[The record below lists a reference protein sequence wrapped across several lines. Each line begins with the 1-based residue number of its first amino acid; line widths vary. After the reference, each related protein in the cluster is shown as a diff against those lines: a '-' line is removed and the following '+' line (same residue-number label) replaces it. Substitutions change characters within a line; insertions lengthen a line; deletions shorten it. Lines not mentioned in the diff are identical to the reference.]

1 MMPREAVVYTVVVA
15 SAGDTDEE
23 RQAVLEAIHAWNATH
38 SAATGVVLLPVPWE
52 VPSGTETSDREVLRD
67 ADILVGT
74 FWTRL
79 GTAGEEVDE
88 FRKAGKRVLL
98 YFSDAPAIPSRVN
111 REQYGQLENYRLQRE
126 RERLAE
132 GYGSVGELRA
142 KFPQHLAT
150 VVRELHAASPE
161 PAAGRSGPAKVVAE
175 RRSAAPPRART
186 APARAGATSARAEA
200 SAAPPGR
207 RAVGPAVSRAAPAAK
222 LSEQRRPVTA
232 PRPEPARPAPIAP
245 QAADRPANQGSATV
259 VREGGWWGVLIGG
272 DFYAWEGPLTD
283 LPEREPV
290 EMAPELEPRL
300 RTALNEAGALPS
312 WQTNTD
318 LLTWRDE
325 QRVFITDR
333 RTYKRAIAS
342 GKDILFVRPRR

>member
-1 MMPREAVVYTVVVA
+1 MMPRQAVVYAVVVA

-23 RQAVLEAIHAWNATH
+23 RKAVLEAIHAWNATH

-52 VPSGTETSDREVLRD
+52 VPFASETSGRQVLRD

-79 GTAGEEVDE
+79 GAASKEIDE
-88 FRKAGKRVLL
+88 FREAGKRVLL
-98 YFSDAPAIPSRVN
+98 YFSDAPAIPSRAK
-111 REQYGQLENYRLQRE
+111 REQYEELEDYRLRCE

-142 KFPQHLAT
+142 KLPRHLAT

-161 PAAGRSGPAKVVAE
+161 PAARLAGPAKVVAE
-175 RRSAAPPRART
+175 RRPADPR
-186 APARAGATSARAEA
+186 RADVASARADA
-200 SAAPPGR
+200 SSAPPGN
-207 RAVGPAVSRAAPAAK
+207 PAVRAAVSPPAPVAK
-222 LSEQRRPVTA
+222 LSEQRPPETA
-232 PRPEPARPAPIAP
+232 PRPEPVRPAPIAS
-245 QAADRPANQGSATV
+245 QAADRPPEQGSAV
-259 VREGGWWGVLIGG
+259 VVKEGGWWGVLVGG

-283 LPEREPV
+283 LPEGEPV
-290 EMAPELEPRL
+290 EMSRDLDPQL
-300 RTALNEAGALPS
+300 RTALDEMGVLAS
-312 WQTNTD
+312 WQTKSD

-333 RTYKRAIAS
+333 RTYKRAIVS
-342 GKDILFVRPRR
+342 GKDVLFVRPRQ